1 MVQGGMEWVGSEEG
15 GLQLVTQR
23 IAPLSGFKVRPM
35 AAFDVKYHQEGGWAG
50 DFSPRLGV
58 QLSSGTTRNFQL
70 LLEYFHGKSPNGQ
83 FYVNNV
89 EYMGIGGHLH
99 F

>member
-1 MVQGGMEWVGSEEG
+1 MKCSMSSA
-15 GLQLVTQR
+15 LVNGPGVFKPTPVHRPQR
-23 IAPLSGFKVRPM
+23 TTS
-35 AAFDVKYHQEGGWAG
+35 
-50 DFSPRLGV
+50 V
-58 QLSSGTTRNFQL
+58 QLSRGTTRNFQL

-89 EYMGIGGHLH
+89 EYVGIGGHLH